1 MTKKDYEKIAV
12 KLNGISKMIS
22 NNDLVGETPDKVF
35 NLVIES
41 LSDVFQADNL
51 RYQRYKF
58 IEAVYKNTI

>member
-58 IEAVYKNTI
+58 MEAVYKN